1 MELGDNVLESSFHQS
16 ESSFLPRIWRKKI
29 GNMQKPIQLATITI
43 FFNYSIDS
51 SSVSL
56 SGIEGAASAMANY
69 SGIDGGASVIVPSS
83 LQHSIIVRNLT
94 ATCKDEKDTKEVEK
108 KETLKNIS
116 FEVSQVWK
124 Y

>member
-1 MELGDNVLESSFHQS
+1 MA
-16 ESSFLPRIWRKKI
+16 
-29 GNMQKPIQLATITI
+29 NMQKPIQLATITI
-43 FFNYSIDS
+43 FFNDSIDS

-56 SGIEGAASAMANY
+56 SGIDGGASAMANY
-69 SGIDGGASVIVPSS
+69 SGIDVGASVMVPPS
-83 LQHSIIVRNLT
+83 LQHGIIVRNLT
-94 ATCKDEKDTKEVEK
+94 ATWKDEKDTKEVEK